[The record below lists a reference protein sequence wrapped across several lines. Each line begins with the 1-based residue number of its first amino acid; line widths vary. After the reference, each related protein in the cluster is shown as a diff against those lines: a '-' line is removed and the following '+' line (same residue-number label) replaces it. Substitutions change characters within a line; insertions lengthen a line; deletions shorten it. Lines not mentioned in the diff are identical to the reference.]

1 MNTQKQVFNK
11 LFSDEKVEL
20 ASQKYEFAKKP
31 SQVLGEVKKLDDLL
45 AKASLRMSNADK
57 AYRTEYANFQ
67 GVLDQVLSGV
77 ESSDSDL
84 IAVMDAIQAIGGD
97 VKSAQTI
104 DGFKP
109 AADLIARLTNLVGNF
124 RKLYTKI

>member
-1 MNTQKQVFNK
+1 MNTKKQVFNK
-11 LFSDEKVEL
+11 LFTEEKVEL

-31 SQVLGEVKKLDDLL
+31 SQILTEVKKLDDLL
-45 AKASLRMSNADK
+45 AKASLKMSNADK
-57 AYRTEYANFQ
+57 AYRTEYAAFQ
-67 GVLDQVLSGV
+67 GALDQVLSGATNG
-77 ESSDSDL
+77 EDDL
-84 IAVMDAIQAIGGD
+84 VAVMDAIQTIGGD

-109 AADLIARLTNLVGNF
+109 AADLVTRLQDLVGKY

>member
-77 ESSDSDL
+77 DSSDSDL